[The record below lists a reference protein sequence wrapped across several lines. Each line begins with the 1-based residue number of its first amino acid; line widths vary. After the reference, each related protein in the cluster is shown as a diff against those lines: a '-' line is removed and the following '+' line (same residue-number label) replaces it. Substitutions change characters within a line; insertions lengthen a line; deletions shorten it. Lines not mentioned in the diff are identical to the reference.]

1 MGADMTPAKRLLD
14 IVIGLLLAGAL
25 APIILLIGLAIL
37 ATDGRPIFF
46 VSERM
51 RTPDRAFALVK
62 FRTMKQ
68 VTNDPGVTGGDK
80 SWRITRTGHFLRRT
94 HLDELPQI
102 WNVLTG
108 DMSLVGPR
116 PPLRQYVELFPDVYR
131 DVLRSRP
138 GVTGLASVV
147 YATHEEWLL
156 SRCRTVEDTDRI
168 YTQTCIPRKARLD
181 MTYQANRSLCL
192 DLLLMLKTVFRGLPI
207 RGGR

>member
-1 MGADMTPAKRLLD
+1 MTPAKRLFD
-14 IVIGLLLAGAL
+14 IVVALLLAGGL
-25 APIILLIGLAIL
+25 APVILLIGLAIL
-37 ATDGRPIFF
+37 TTDGRPIFF

-94 HLDELPQI
+94 RLDELPQI

-138 GVTGLASVV
+138 GVTGLASIV
-147 YATHEEWLL
+147 YARHEEWLL
-156 SRCRTVEDTDRI
+156 SRCRTVEETDQI
-168 YTQTCIPRKARLD
+168 YTTACIRRKARLD
-181 MTYQANRSLCL
+181 MIYQANRSLCL
-192 DLLLMLKTVFRGLPI
+192 DVLLMLKTVFRGLPI